1 VILCKSLVITIF
13 WVPFGSER
21 EILGMIDR
29 ISFDELLAASQIIW
43 SDKKTVEKV
52 AKNSYSILNHVQKRK
67 VTFYCGRKARAIVGG
82 LFYLLGYRF
91 DDVKKQN
98 ELADKLSTSDV
109 TIRLSYR
116 KWLTEFPDLFEDV
129 IEKLAQD
136 ENLKY
141 FVLIDLKQQRKSA

>member
-1 VILCKSLVITIF
+1 
-13 WVPFGSER
+13 
-21 EILGMIDR
+21 MINR

-43 SDKKTVEKV
+43 SDKKTVDKV
-52 AKNSYSILNHVQKRK
+52 AKNSFFILNHVQKRK
-67 VTFYCGRKARAIVGG
+67 ITFYSGRRARAIVGG

-91 DDVKKQN
+91 DDIKKQN

-109 TIRLSYR
+109 TIRMSYR

-141 FVLIDLKQQRKSA
+141 FVLIDLKQQKKSA